1 MGVEGSG
8 TRSILEK
15 LLEGE
20 NRSIRD
26 FKSVNSISNFGLIS
40 HLVSRGRGLTFAY
53 RAVGEDDPL
62 LAEFLVEGWDISR
75 AFNYVYLPESGAEKD
90 IDFFEALG

>member
-1 MGVEGSG
+1 MGVGSSG
-8 TRSILEK
+8 SRSILEK

-20 NRSIRD
+20 NRSSQD
-26 FKSVNSISNFGLIS
+26 LKSVNSISSFGLIS
-40 HLVSRGRGLTFAY
+40 HLVSRGQGITFAY

-75 AFNYVYLPESGAEKD
+75 EFNFVYLPESGAEKD
-90 IDFFEALG
+90 MDFFEALG